1 MWTVGVWMPKHQWK
15 NGVKT
20 ICHNTQTKNRDVAA
34 YENASTKQVWI
45 SLSRRPRIHTAPSVV
60 GGATM
65 AKTSSNGLLK
75 FGTAVLV
82 LLTNMVA
89 EILVAT

>member
-1 MWTVGVWMPKHQWK
+1 VELP
-15 NGVKT
+15 T
-20 ICHNTQTKNRDVAA
+20 IKYLRHDAADV
-34 YENASTKQVWI
+34 EITNAHLST
-45 SLSRRPRIHTAPSVV
+45 RARIHMAQSVV

-65 AKTSSNGLLK
+65 SKTLSNGLLK

-89 EILVAT
+89 EIIVATVTCLCVTALAVCEHSQRYSAK